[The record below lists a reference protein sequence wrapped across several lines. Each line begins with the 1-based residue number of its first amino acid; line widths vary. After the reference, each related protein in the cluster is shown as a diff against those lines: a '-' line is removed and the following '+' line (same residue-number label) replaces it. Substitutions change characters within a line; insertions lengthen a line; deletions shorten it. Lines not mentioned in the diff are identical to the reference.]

1 MKKSGSMFGGFGR
14 LVRGSS
20 TAKVEDMN
28 SDPTPDAPWGPQNT
42 STELMPPTRIFD
54 ARDSIDACI
63 TDCKVS
69 KDGRYLVFTQRTG
82 GCSFYQLSS
91 GRNLFLKNAE
101 PSETLTCCALWTDPA
116 RDHEALRLLL
126 GGSQATLR
134 SQH

>member
-1 MKKSGSMFGGFGR
+1 MKKGGGMFGAIGR
-14 LVRGSS
+14 SLRGSS

-69 KDGRYLVFTQRTG
+69 KDGRYLV
-82 GCSFYQLSS
+82 LS
-91 GRNLFLKNAE
+91 LI
-101 PSETLTCCALWTDPA
+101 
-116 RDHEALRLLL
+116 HI
-126 GGSQATLR
+126 
-134 SQH
+134 